1 MAYKIVEFN
10 IRNSKDIK
18 RIYLDSFDKEN
29 RFSFINLLTN
39 IVLKRANI
47 YVVITEN
54 ETIGFLYSIHYK
66 KERFILYLAIKE
78 NYRDKGI
85 GSLLL
90 NWYSNKNKDENV
102 YLNIDEVDEKYE
114 DFAIRKKRLEF
125 YLKNNFYNTNYVST
139 NGNSVGN
146 ILSNKKEFDRE
157 KYKLFDKKISKWF
170 FCKKDKVKK
179 AQYKLK

>member
-1 MAYKIVEFN
+1 MLMAYKIVEFN

-39 IVLKRANI
+39 TVLKRANI

-54 ETIGFLYSIHYK
+54 ETIGF
-66 KERFILYLAIKE
+66 ILYLTIKE
-78 NYRDKGI
+78 NYRNKGI

-90 NWYSNKNKDENV
+90 NWYSNDNKDKNV

-125 YLKNNFYNTNYVST
+125 YLKNNFYNTNYVSA
-139 NGNSVGN
+139 NGDSVGS

-157 KYKLFDKKISKWF
+157 KYKLFDKEISKWF
-170 FCKKDKVKK
+170 LCKKDKVEKT
-179 AQYKLK
+179 QYK